1 MGVINYD
8 SLQIQIKY
16 KVNIMHAYVGSVDNH
31 YFSQEGQHPAVRLA
45 EVADAAFGGLAEELE
60 DEFDDRRVVV
70 EEAEQVD
77 HAAKDGLKEV
87 EQLMHG
93 RHVNALDHAQI
104 WN

>member
-1 MGVINYD
+1 VLRVHPDDGHRV
-8 SLQIQIKY
+8 L
-16 KVNIMHAYVGSVDNH
+16 V
-31 YFSQEGQHPAVRLA
+31 QHPAVRLA

-77 HAAKDGLKEV
+77 HAAEDGLKEV

-93 RHVNALDHAQI
+93 RHVNALDHA
-104 WN
+104 